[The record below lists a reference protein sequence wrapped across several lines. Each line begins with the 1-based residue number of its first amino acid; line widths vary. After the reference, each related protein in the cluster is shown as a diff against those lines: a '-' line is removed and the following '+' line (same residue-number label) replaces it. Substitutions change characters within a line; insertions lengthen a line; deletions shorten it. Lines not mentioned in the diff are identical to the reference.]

1 MLVWLTELLVDY
13 RGIIFTNCPLH
24 VCIFTYKADF
34 RKKRNL
40 TRTVCLFRAAILDS
54 RLTMQKSVN
63 SINLLALETKRDN
76 ISSGDN
82 MTEIDF

>member
-1 MLVWLTELLVDY
+1 MN
-13 RGIIFTNCPLH
+13 I
-24 VCIFTYKADF
+24 YKADF
-34 RKKRNL
+34 RNMKSNL
-40 TRTVCLFRAAILDS
+40 TRTVCLFKTAILDS

-63 SINLLALETKRDN
+63 SINLLALEIKRDH

>member
-1 MLVWLTELLVDY
+1 M
-13 RGIIFTNCPLH
+13 
-24 VCIFTYKADF
+24 KS
-34 RKKRNL
+34 NL
-40 TRTVCLFRAAILDS
+40 TRTVCLFKTAILDS

-63 SINLLALETKRDN
+63 SINLLALEIKRDH